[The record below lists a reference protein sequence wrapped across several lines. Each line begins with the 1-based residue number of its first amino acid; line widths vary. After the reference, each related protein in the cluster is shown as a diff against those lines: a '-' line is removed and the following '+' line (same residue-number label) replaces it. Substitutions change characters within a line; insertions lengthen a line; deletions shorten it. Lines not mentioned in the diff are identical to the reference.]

1 VAQIASGKPVTSL
14 DDPEDH
20 QMYRDVMPDDIPPAA
35 YSDVRFPFGEMIN
48 WRYGTFASGVG
59 AFPSTQYLGQ
69 NVQWYPTFSSDNPK
83 NSGALAHW
91 EILALPPSEDP
102 NTGTSGVGIFSAYC
116 QTVGKNSPR

>member
-1 VAQIASGKPVTSL
+1 MTLKNAIFTSSGAP
-14 DDPEDH
+14 
-20 QMYRDVMPDDIPPAA
+20 RDFRRREIDSAP
-35 YSDVRFPFGEMIN
+35 SR
-48 WRYGTFASGVG
+48 

-116 QTVGKNSPR
+116 QTVGKNPPHYFGSPILCVTNVNGHTYQGN